1 MEENYLAKWLNNELS
16 PEELK
21 AFEQTEEYQSYV
33 KLKAVSS
40 RLQAPEFDMEGTFA
54 QIKAKTA
61 GDTAKVIALK
71 PYKSF
76 LRIAAAI
83 ALLMVGAFAYLNLS
97 NESVSTE
104 IAETTKLT
112 LPDASEVVLNA
123 DSKVTYDDTDWDLQR
138 NITLEGE
145 AFFKVAKGKT
155 FTVSTDLG
163 QVQVLGTQFNVEARK
178 DYFEVSCYEGLV
190 SVTFNNTTQKLP
202 AGASLLFIRGERME
216 RTVTNREHSWV
227 NRESSFERVPLQF
240 VINELERQFK
250 IDVALE
256 NVDTE
261 VLFTGSFNN
270 TDLETALKSIST
282 PSKLNFKVSGDNVL
296 FYAEDTP

>member
-21 AFEQTEEYQSYV
+21 AFEQTEEYQSFE

-61 GDTAKVIALK
+61 NDTAKVIALK

-97 NESVSTE
+97 NESVTTE
-104 IAETTKLT
+104 IAETTQLT

-123 DSKVTYDDTDWDLQR
+123 DSKVTYDEKDWDLQR
-138 NITLEGE
+138 DITLEGE

-155 FTVSTDLG
+155 FTVSTAFG
-163 QVQVLGTQFNVEARK
+163 KVQVLGTQFNVEARK
-178 DYFEVSCYEGLV
+178 DFFEVSCYEGLV

-202 AGASLLFIRGERME
+202 AGASLLFIRGKRME
-216 RTVTNREHSWV
+216 RDVSNLEPSWL
-227 NRESSFERVPLQF
+227 NHESSFERVPLQF

>member
-97 NESVSTE
+97 NESVTTE
-104 IAETTKLT
+104 IAETAKLT

-145 AFFKVAKGKT
+145 AFFKVAKGKI

-216 RTVTNREHSWV
+216 RTVSNREPSWL

>member
-97 NESVSTE
+97 NESVTTE
-104 IAETTKLT
+104 IAETAKLT

-145 AFFKVAKGKT
+145 AFFKVAKGKI

-202 AGASLLFIRGERME
+202 AGASLLFIHGERME
-216 RTVTNREHSWV
+216 RTVSNREPSWL

>member
-1 MEENYLAKWLNNELS
+1 
-16 PEELK
+16 
-21 AFEQTEEYQSYV
+21 
-33 KLKAVSS
+33 
-40 RLQAPEFDMEGTFA
+40 PEFDMEGTFA

-61 GDTAKVIALK
+61 GDAVKVVALK

-97 NESVSTE
+97 NESVTTE
-104 IAETTKLT
+104 IAETAKLT
-112 LPDASEVVLNA
+112 LPDTSEVVLNA

-216 RTVTNREHSWV
+216 RTVSNLEPSWL

-250 IDVALE
+250 IDVSLE

>member
-21 AFEQTEEYQSYV
+21 AFEQTEEYQSYA

-61 GDTAKVIALK
+61 GDAVKVVALK

-97 NESVSTE
+97 NESVTTE
-104 IAETTKLT
+104 IAETAKLT
-112 LPDASEVVLNA
+112 LPDTSEVVLNA

-216 RTVTNREHSWV
+216 RTVSNLEPSWL
-227 NRESSFERVPLQF
+227 NHESSFERVPLQF

-250 IDVALE
+250 IDVSLE

-282 PSKLNFKVSGDNVL
+282 PSTLNFKVSGDNVL